1 MTERYGWQWYG
12 QARPPFAVEPGPG
25 QESVWDFPRPPR
37 VETDGRLVEVVSGDV
52 QLARSKVA
60 MRLLETASPPTF
72 YVLPEDVNF
81 AELARCGGSS
91 YCEWKG
97 QASYWSLRGSERPVA
112 WSYDRPKSGFEA
124 LTGAIAFYPSRVQCF
139 VAGERVEAQPG
150 DFYGGWIT
158 RELVGPFK
166 GEPGTSGW

>member
-37 VETDGRLVEVVSGDV
+37 VETDGRLVEVLSGEI
-52 QLARSKVA
+52 QLARSSIA
-60 MRLLETASPPTF
+60 MRVLETASPPTF

-81 AELARCGGSS
+81 AELERCPGSS

-97 QASYWSLRGSERPVA
+97 EASYWALLGSRRPVA
-112 WSYDRPKSGFEA
+112 WSYDRPKAGFEA
-124 LTGAIAFYPSRVQCF
+124 LAGAIAFYPSRVECF

-150 DFYGGWIT
+150 DFYAGWIT